1 MAISYGALTIV
12 AALVAIASAAWWSG
26 RWTAL
31 SQTTPLLRTV
41 RRLAGGETGSVDRG
55 RSMGVSMPQLVSAL
69 ESVVERQLRREAEL
83 SEREASYRLM
93 VENATDVISRHTSD
107 GVFLYASAASLRLLG
122 YHPEAL
128 LGRSVYDL
136 VHPEDLGHLQASHEQ
151 VLAEGSAV
159 ATCRFRSSD
168 GAYRHVETALALESE
183 GERAVEIVCITRD
196 IGARWEHE
204 RMLMEERETAEA
216 ASKAKSAFLANMSH
230 ELRTPLNAIIGMSQI
245 LRDEMFGPVGSARY
259 IEYARDIESSGQH
272 LLDLIN
278 DVVDLSKIE
287 AGHWH
292 LDERA
297 IHLPRT
303 VDAVS
308 TMIGDR
314 ARAADVKL
322 EADLPE
328 NLPLL
333 IGDERAVRQILL
345 NLLSNAIKFTPAGG
359 CITVSARAEPEGI
372 HVRVSDTGIG
382 IAPEDIPRALAR
394 FGQVDNTVTKRTR
407 GAGLGLTLASDLMG
421 LHGGELKLESAPERG
436 TNITLI
442 FPPERTVASI
452 AELAP
457 RRVAV

>member
-1 MAISYGALTIV
+1 MIEGA
-12 AALVAIASAAWWSG
+12 
-26 RWTAL
+26 R
-31 SQTTPLLRTV
+31 
-41 RRLAGGETGSVDRG
+41 D
-55 RSMGVSMPQLVSAL
+55 M
-69 ESVVERQLRREAEL
+69 
-83 SEREASYRLM
+83 
-93 VENATDVISRHTSD
+93 ISRHTSD
-107 GVFLYASAASLRLLG
+107 GVFLYASAAAQGLIG
-122 YHPEAL
+122 HPAESL
-128 LGRSVYDL
+128 LGRSLYDL
-136 VHPEDLGHLQASHEQ
+136 VHPEDLNHLQASHEQ
-151 VLAEGSAV
+151 AMAEGGAI
-159 ATCRFRSSD
+159 ATCRLRAED
-168 GAYRHVETALALESE
+168 GAYRHVEMALSIESEDDRALE
-183 GERAVEIVCITRD
+183 IVAISRD
-196 IGARWEHE
+196 VGARWEHE
-204 RMLMEERETAEA
+204 RLLLEEREKAEA

-259 IEYARDIESSGQH
+259 LEYARDIESSGQH

-287 AGHWH
+287 AGHWQ

-314 ARAADVKL
+314 ARAADVRL
-322 EADLPE
+322 EADLPD

-359 CITVSARAEPEGI
+359 SITVSATAGSDGI
-372 HVRVSDTGIG
+372 RVRVADTGIG
-382 IAPEDIPRALAR
+382 IAPEDIPRALSR
-394 FGQVDNTVTKRTR
+394 FGQVDNAVTKRSR

-421 LHGGELKLESAPERG
+421 LHGGRLQLESAPERG
-436 TNITLI
+436 TVITLA
-442 FPPERTVASI
+442 FPTERTVASI

-457 RRVAV
+457 RRAVV

>member
-1 MAISYGALTIV
+1 MSYSALTIM
-12 AALVAIASAAWWSG
+12 AALIAIASAAWWSG

-41 RRLAGGETGSVDRG
+41 HRLAGGESGKLPQQSRL
-55 RSMGVSMPQLVSAL
+55 GVSMPQLVTAL
-69 ESVVERQLRREAEL
+69 ETVIERQLKREAEL
-83 SEREASYRLM
+83 SQREASYRLM
-93 VENATDVISRHTSD
+93 VESATDTISRHTAD
-107 GVFLYASAASLRLLG
+107 GIFLYASASAFRLLG
-122 YHPEAL
+122 HHPDAL
-128 LGRSVYDL
+128 VGRSVYDL
-136 VHPEDLGHLQASHEQ
+136 VHPDDLGVLQACHEQ
-151 VLAEGSAV
+151 TLAEGSGV
-159 ATCRFRSSD
+159 ATCRLRSERD
-168 GAYRHVETALALESE
+168 GYRHVEMQLAQQNEAD
-183 GERAVEIVCITRD
+183 RAVEMVCITRD

-204 RMLMEERETAEA
+204 RMLSEEREKAEA

-245 LRDEMFGPVGSARY
+245 LRDEMFGPMGSARY

-287 AGHWH
+287 AGHWQ

-303 VDAVS
+303 VDTVS

-314 ARAADVKL
+314 ARAAEVKL

-345 NLLSNAIKFTPAGG
+345 NLLSNAIKYTPAGG
-359 CITVSARAEPEGI
+359 SITVSAWTEPEGI
-372 HVRVSDTGIG
+372 QVRVADTGIG

-421 LHGGELKLESAPERG
+421 LHGGQLKLESTPDRG
-436 TNITLI
+436 TMITLA
-442 FPPERTVASI
+442 FPADRTVASI

-457 RRVAV
+457 RRVAG